1 MARDTPAW
9 LRSAALYQ
17 IFVRNFTAEG
27 TLAAAAMRL
36 KDIRGLGFD
45 IVYLTPIHPVG
56 VVGRKGLL
64 GSPYAVSDY
73 RSVDPGLGTLADAR
87 RFLDA
92 AHGEGLRVIMDV
104 VFNHTSLD
112 SVLLSEHPRWFLLD
126 RQGRPSRKVADWS
139 DVCDLDFSHRSL
151 REYLLETLAFWADTG
166 FDGFRCD
173 VASLVPLDFWVEART
188 HLNARRP
195 LVWLA
200 ESVEP
205 GFVKQLRDEGWEA
218 ASDTELHDAFDL
230 TYEYDGFEHLSRHFR
245 GGEDLGAYLDHLE
258 VQQTLYPAHAIK
270 ARFLENHDQPRA
282 ASLIRG
288 RERLMSW
295 TAFSMLLP
303 GLIFMYM
310 GQERAIEE
318 KPDLFRRDPVRW
330 DQGSTEFLAYVRALL
345 PLCKRIKEQAA
356 VFDLVRIAAGVLAL
370 RWRDRAGGFRCTAIV
385 NLGGKAGTLTLPFA
399 LKGTDLLGGGL
410 VDAAGRMEVSQM
422 PLIVREC

>member
-1 MARDTPAW
+1 MARGTPAW

-17 IFVRNFTAEG
+17 IFVRNFTPEG
-27 TLAAAAMRL
+27 TFGAAATRL
-36 KDIRGLGFD
+36 KEIRGLGFD

-56 VVGRKGLL
+56 ALGRKGPL
-64 GSPYAVSDY
+64 GSPYAISDY
-73 RSVDPGLGTLADAR
+73 RSVDPGLGTLEDAR

-112 SVLLSEHPRWFLLD
+112 SVLLSEHPQWFLRD
-126 RQGRPSRKVADWS
+126 GQGRPSRKVADWS
-139 DVCDLDFSHRSL
+139 DVCDLDFSHRGL
-151 REYLLETLAFWADTG
+151 REYLLETLSFWADAG

-188 HLNARRP
+188 RLNARRP
-195 LVWLA
+195 LIWLA
-200 ESVEP
+200 ESVEA

-230 TYEYDGFEHLSRHFR
+230 TYEYDGFEHLARYFR
-245 GGEDLGAYLDHLE
+245 GAEGLEAYLGHLG

-282 ASLIRG
+282 AALIRG

-310 GQERAIEE
+310 GQESAIEE
-318 KPDLFRRDPVRW
+318 KPDLFRKDPVRW
-330 DQGSTEFLAYVRALL
+330 DQGSDEFRAFIGTLL
-345 PLCKRIKEQAA
+345 PLCKRIKAETA

-370 RWRDRAGGFRCTAIV
+370 RWRDRAGGFRCTTIV
-385 NLGGKAGTLTLPFA
+385 NLEGKAGTAALPFV
-399 LKGTDLLGGGL
+399 LKGTDLLGGGA
-410 VDAAGRMEVSQM
+410 VDTACRMEIPRM
-422 PLIVREC
+422 LLIVREC